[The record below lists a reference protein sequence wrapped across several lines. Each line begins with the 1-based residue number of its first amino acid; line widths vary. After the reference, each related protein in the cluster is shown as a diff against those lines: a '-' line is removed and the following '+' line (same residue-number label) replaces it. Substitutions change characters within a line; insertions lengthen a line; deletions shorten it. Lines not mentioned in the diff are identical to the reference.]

1 MAAQW
6 TLLLLLSL
14 TTPAFAAST
23 SAEPSASTPEPN
35 FVTDTW
41 PRNRPIECDDRRAR
55 YIAKII
61 LDVDRRRVHSSG
73 FRQSLDEGPHSQR
86 LSQAQREF
94 LADDRG
100 MRTWRHQNLVQITLF
115 AVSEDDAKIM
125 ARALLDYAA
134 AQAGE
139 ERAEF
144 QRRLE
149 ESKAAFEQRKAEL
162 SEKEK
167 RFEEV
172 ERLYQQSRES
182 LHPHLPDEEVAQLA
196 RELIFQM
203 DKEGNTL
210 DIELAGAR
218 AKLQIIEEYL
228 QRRNTT
234 AVRERLE
241 ALKIDQMIEL
251 GGLDARREA
260 VEKVRTAEQGLYSLY
275 AERKQLQQT
284 LPGWRDDVQL
294 RQRNIEQQ
302 TAELEETSGR
312 LVPPQEEER
321 KVTIYPI

>member
-1 MAAQW
+1 MAAKW

-14 TTPAFAAST
+14 TTVAFAAST

-41 PRNRPIECDDRRAR
+41 PRNRPIECEDRRAR
-55 YIAKII
+55 YIARIV
-61 LDVDRRRVHSSG
+61 VDRERNIISPSG
-73 FRQSLDEGPHSQR
+73 VRQDLDKNPLGQK
-86 LSQAQREF
+86 LSQAQKEF
-94 LADDRG
+94 LADDSGIRIW
-100 MRTWRHQNLVQITLF
+100 TNKNISEVKLF

-125 ARALLDYAA
+125 VRALLDVVA
-134 AQAGE
+134 AQARK

-149 ESKAAFEQRKAEL
+149 ESKAGLEQNKAEL
-162 SEKEK
+162 AQKEK
-167 RFEEV
+167 RFEQV
-172 ERLYQQSRES
+172 ERLYQQRRES
-182 LHPHLPDEEVAQLA
+182 LHPHLPDKEVAQLA

-218 AKLQIIEEYL
+218 AKLQIIEGYL
-228 QRRNTT
+228 ERRNTV

-275 AERKQLQQT
+275 AERKQLNET
-284 LPGWRDDVQL
+284 LPGRRDNVKLWQS
-294 RQRNIEQQ
+294 NIEKQR
-302 TAELEETSGR
+302 AELEETSGR
-312 LVPPQEEER
+312 LVPPQERER